1 MMKIFV
7 RFIMLLL
14 NSGFSPKLRIF
25 HYFRGVQ
32 VSSNK
37 IIDIRK
43 FYRQQLADLYDEK
56 EINSM
61 LYLLFDS
68 IAGLSKAQILI
79 NPEITISESQLLKI
93 HFAIKDLMNFKP
105 IQYILGETVFYDLEL
120 KVNPDVLIPRPE
132 TEELVEWILK
142 ESNSEKKKSIIDIG
156 TGSGCIAITLK
167 KHLPNFDITG
177 VDNSAGALQLAA
189 ENADLNKVNVK
200 FKLLDFTDQ
209 KQVNKLPS
217 FDVIVSNPPYVRL
230 SEKKMMKRNVLDYEP
245 QSALFVADED
255 PLVFYESIVAF
266 ASDHLKPGGKVYC
279 ELNQYLAQETAEV
292 FYHAGF
298 IQVEVL
304 HDINGNERM
313 LKAMRV
319 VED

>member
-1 MMKIFV
+1 
-7 RFIMLLL
+7 MLLL
-14 NSGFSPKLRIF
+14 NSGFSPKLQIF

-43 FYRQQLADLYDEK
+43 FCRQQLADLYEEK

-68 IAGLSKAQILI
+68 FAGLSKAQILI

-105 IQYILGETVFYDLEL
+105 IQYILGKTEFYDLEFI
-120 KVNPDVLIPRPE
+120 VNPDVLIPRSE

-142 ESNSEKKKSIIDIG
+142 DSDSEKKKSIIDIG
-156 TGSGCIAITLK
+156 TGSGCIAIALK
-167 KHLPNFDITG
+167 KHLPNFNITA
-177 VDNSAGALQLAA
+177 VDNSSRALQLAA
-189 ENADLNKVNVK
+189 ENAELNKVDVK

-209 KQVNKLPS
+209 KQLSKLPS

-230 SEKKMMKRNVLDYEP
+230 SEKKTMKANVLDYEP
-245 QSALFVADED
+245 QSALFVTDED
-255 PLVFYESIVAF
+255 PLVFYEPIAAF
-266 ASDHLKPGGKVYC
+266 ASDHLKSGGKVYC

-298 IQVEVL
+298 ENVEIL
-304 HDINGNERM
+304 NDINGNERM
-313 LKAMRV
+313 LKAMRI
-319 VED
+319 